1 MGKTIKFIKRS
12 SFVFIALEVLF
23 AVVFSVL
30 YFNDSF
36 SLQDRIKPFFIGLA
50 LVIVIVANCAFV
62 WIVILLLSRLR
73 QKTDLKAAE
82 VIGSDVQE
90 AYNFA
95 MIGLAITDDANTV
108 LWTNDLFKARHIEI
122 MDMDIIAWQPELAV
136 LRDVSSGEQ
145 NCKIVVNGRTYAVKL
160 LAEAGLW
167 IFKDITDYEQIFNYS
182 KEQAPVVG
190 ILAID
195 NYDDVVRGD
204 DDFNDVVTKVKND
217 IFSYAKEYGILL
229 RRIKDDSYSMLCNF
243 ASFQRMLNDRF
254 SIIDKVRGE
263 SVRGEIPLT
272 LSIGIAHDFPDVNK
286 LNDLAN
292 DALDIAM
299 SRGGDQVVVSA
310 YGQEMKFY
318 GGKSEAQE
326 KRNRVKTRVLAD
338 SLISLINASDTVLI
352 MGHANM
358 DMDAL
363 GACLGIKAI
372 CNRLFNVEKKEEKD
386 KANSALENSQQG
398 VNAQEKKNEQSKV
411 TKIKTSRI
419 VVDLKNTEAKTR
431 AALTSSFGKD
441 ELDKLIIG
449 SKDAEDA
456 IDGNT
461 LLVVVDV
468 HTPGMVMAPKL
479 IDRAPKIVVIDHHR
493 RAEEYIESP
502 VFNHIDPAASSTC
515 ELISEFIRFASINP
529 KIELPSSYATIMLSG
544 IFLDSGFFRSRSTG
558 IRTFEAA
565 TILKEYGADNSLA
578 DDFLK
583 DDYEEHKEVTEITHN
598 LETPFYGVVI
608 ATANQDRL
616 YDYATI
622 AKAANTCLTFKGVHA
637 AFVVG
642 KVSNREIRVSARS
655 DGTVNVSL
663 LSEKLGGGGHFTSAA
678 AMFTSTDLKSIKEKI
693 LVVLE
698 TSLAEA
704 TNTGLPK
711 TSEEE

>member
-1 MGKTIKFIKRS
+1 MGKTIKRIKTVTFI
-12 SFVFIALEVLF
+12 IILLEIL
-23 AVVFSVL
+23 AGATFSIL
-30 YFNDSF
+30 YFNDF
-36 SLQDRIKPFFIGLA
+36 FEFQTKITPFYIALA
-50 LVIVIVANCAFV
+50 SVAVLVINCLFV
-62 WIVILLLSRLR
+62 WIVILLLSSLR
-73 QKTDLKAAE
+73 HKTDLRAAE
-82 VIGSDVQE
+82 VIGGDIQE

-95 MIGLAITDDANTV
+95 MIGLAITDDKNVV

-122 MDMDIIAWQPELAV
+122 MDMDIIAWQPELTA
-136 LRDVSSGEQ
+136 LREANSGDQ
-145 NCKIVVNGRTYAVKL
+145 GVKVVVNSRTYAVKL
-160 LAEAGLW
+160 LPEAGLW
-167 IFKDITDYEQIFNYS
+167 IFKDVTDYEQIFNYS

-217 IFSYAKEYGILL
+217 IFGYCKDYGILL
-229 RRIKDDSYSMLCNF
+229 RRLKDDSYSMLCNY
-243 ASFQRMLNDRF
+243 ASFFRMLEDKF

-263 SVRGEIPLT
+263 STRGEIPLT

-338 SLISLINASDTVLI
+338 SLISLINSSERVLI
-352 MGHANM
+352 MGHAMM
-358 DMDAL
+358 DMDAF
-363 GACLGIKAI
+363 GACLGMRAI
-372 CNRLFNVEKKEEKD
+372 CTRL
-386 KANSALENSQQG
+386 
-398 VNAQEKKNEQSKV
+398 KKN
-411 TKIKTSRI
+411 SRV

-431 AALTSSFGKD
+431 AALTSSFSKD
-441 ELDKLIIG
+441 ELEKLIVN
-449 SKDAEDA
+449 SKDAEDMVT
-456 IDGNT
+456 GTT

-468 HTPGMVMAPKL
+468 HIPSMVMAPKL
-479 IDRAPKIVVIDHHR
+479 VDKAAKIVVIDHHR
-493 RAEEYIESP
+493 RAEEYIDSP

-515 ELISEFIRFASINP
+515 ELISEFIRFSSINP
-529 KIELPSSYATIMLSG
+529 RIELPSTYATIMLSG
-544 IFLDSGFFRSRSTG
+544 IFLDSAYFKSRNTG

-583 DDYEEHKEVTEITHN
+583 DDYEEHKEVSDITAN

-608 ATANQDRL
+608 ATASADRL
-616 YDYATI
+616 YDHATI
-622 AKAANTCLTFKGVHA
+622 AKAANMCLTYKGVHA
-637 AFVVG
+637 AFVFG
-642 KVSNREIRVSARS
+642 KVSQREIRLSARS

-663 LSEKLGGGGHFTSAA
+663 LAEKLGGGGHFTSSAA
-678 AMFTSTDLKSIKEKI
+678 TFTGNDLKVVKQKI
-693 LVVLE
+693 LMVLE
-698 TSLAEA
+698 SSLTEA

-711 TSEEE
+711 NNEED

>member
-1 MGKTIKFIKRS
+1 MGKTIRRIKTTSFIIILIEM
-12 SFVFIALEVLF
+12 FVAALF
-23 AVVFSVL
+23 AVI
-30 YFNDSF
+30 YFNSETI
-36 SLQDRIKPFFIGLA
+36 QNKITPEIIALA
-50 LVIVIVANCAFV
+50 AVIVVVLNSIFLWV
-62 WIVILLLSRLR
+62 VILIISSLR
-73 QKTDLKAAE
+73 QKTDLRAAE

-95 MIGLAITDDANTV
+95 MIGLAITDDKNIV
-108 LWTNDLFKARHIEI
+108 LWTNDLFKSRHIEI
-122 MDMDIIAWQPELAV
+122 MDLDLIAWQPELAV
-136 LRDVSSGEQ
+136 LRDINNGEQ
-145 NCKIVVNGRTYAVKL
+145 GVKIVVNSRTYAVKL
-160 LAEAGLW
+160 LPEAGLW

-217 IFSYAKEYGILL
+217 IFTYAKEYGILL
-229 RRIKDDSYSMLCNF
+229 RRLKDDSYSMLCNY
-243 ASFQRMLNDRF
+243 ASFERMLDDKF

-263 SVRGEIPLT
+263 SMRGEIPLT

-338 SLISLINASDTVLI
+338 SLISLINASERVLI
-352 MGHANM
+352 MGHAMM
-358 DMDAL
+358 DMDAF
-363 GACLGIKAI
+363 GACLGMKAI
-372 CNRLFNVEKKEEKD
+372 CARL
-386 KANSALENSQQG
+386 
-398 VNAQEKKNEQSKV
+398 KKNA
-411 TKIKTSRI
+411 RI

-431 AALTSSFGKD
+431 SALNSSFSKD
-441 ELDKLIIG
+441 ELEKLIVN
-449 SKDAEDA
+449 SKEAEDL

-461 LLVVVDV
+461 LLIVLDV
-468 HTPGMVMAPKL
+468 HIPSMVMAPKL
-479 IDRAPKIVVIDHHR
+479 LDKAAKIVVIDHHR
-493 RAEEYIESP
+493 RAEEYIDSP
-502 VFNHIDPAASSTC
+502 VFNHIDPAASSSC
-515 ELISEFIRFASINP
+515 ELISEFIRFSSINP
-529 KIELPSSYATIMLSG
+529 RIELPSTYATIMLSG
-544 IFLDSGFFRSRSTG
+544 IFLDSSYFKSRNTG

-583 DDYEEHKEVTEITHN
+583 DGYEEHREVTDITSN
-598 LETPFYGVVI
+598 LETPYYGVVI

-622 AKAANTCLTFKGVHA
+622 AKAANLCLTYKGVHA
-637 AFVVG
+637 AFVLG
-642 KVSNREIRVSARS
+642 KVSQREIRISARS
-655 DGTVNVSL
+655 DGTINVSL
-663 LSEKLGGGGHFTSAA
+663 LCEKLGGGGHFTSAA
-678 AMFTSTDLKSIKEKI
+678 ALFTSSDVKVAKQKI
-693 LVVLE
+693 LMILE
-698 TSLAEA
+698 SYLKEA
-704 TNTGLPK
+704 TNTGAPK
-711 TSEEE
+711 NNEEE

>member
-1 MGKTIKFIKRS
+1 MGKTIRIIKLF
-12 SFVFIALEVLF
+12 SFVIILLEIVLGV
-23 AVVFSVL
+23 AFSVL
-30 YFNDSF
+30 YFNNLFGFAD
-36 SLQDRIKPFFIGLA
+36 LVKPFAIA
-50 LVIVIVANCAFV
+50 LVMVIVTVVDCLFI
-62 WIVILLLSRLR
+62 WIVILILSSLR
-73 QKTDLKAAE
+73 QKTDLRAAE

-95 MIGLAITDDANTV
+95 MIGLAITDDNNTV
-108 LWTNDLFKARHIEI
+108 LWTNDLFKDRHIEI
-122 MDMDIIAWQPELAV
+122 MDMDIISWQPELAA
-136 LRDVSSGEQ
+136 LRDVNNGDQ
-145 NCKIVVNGRTYAVKL
+145 PVKIVVNSRTYSVKL

-167 IFKDITDYEQIFNYS
+167 IFKDITDFEQIFNYS

-217 IFSYAKEYGILL
+217 IFSYAKEYAILL
-229 RRIKDDSYSMLCNF
+229 RRIKDDSYSMLCNY
-243 ASFQRMLNDRF
+243 ASFSRMLEDKF

-263 SVRGEIPLT
+263 SSRGEIPLT

-338 SLISLINASDTVLI
+338 SLISLINASDRVLI

-358 DMDAL
+358 DMDAF
-363 GACLGIKAI
+363 GACLGMKAI
-372 CNRLFNVEKKEEKD
+372 CNRL
-386 KANSALENSQQG
+386 
-398 VNAQEKKNEQSKV
+398 KKN
-411 TKIKTSRI
+411 SR
-419 VVDLKNTEAKTR
+419 VVADIKNTEAKTR
-431 AALTSSFGKD
+431 AAMITSFGKD
-441 ELDKLIIG
+441 ELEKLIIS
-449 SKDAEDA
+449 SKEAESM
-456 IDGNT
+456 IGGNT

-479 IDRAPKIVVIDHHR
+479 VDMAAKIVVIDHHR
-493 RAEEYIESP
+493 RAEEYIDSP

-515 ELISEFIRFASINP
+515 ELISEFIRFSSINP
-529 KIELPSSYATIMLSG
+529 KIELPSTYATIMLSG
-544 IFLDSGFFRSRSTG
+544 IFLDSGYFKSRSTG

-583 DDYEEHKEVTEITHN
+583 DDYEEHKEVTEITTN

-616 YDYATI
+616 YDHATI
-622 AKAANTCLTFKGVHA
+622 AKAANTCLTYKGVHA
-637 AFVVG
+637 AFVIG
-642 KVSNREIRVSARS
+642 KISQREIRVSARS
-655 DGTVNVSL
+655 DGTINVSL
-663 LSEKLGGGGHFTSAA
+663 LAEKLGGGGHFTSAA
-678 AMFTSTDLKSIKEKI
+678 ASFIGTDLKTIKEKI
-693 LVVLE
+693 IVVLE
-698 TSLAEA
+698 TSLIEA

-711 TSEEE
+711 ASEGEE

>member
-1 MGKTIKFIKRS
+1 MGKTIRIIKIISFIIILLQ
-12 SFVFIALEVLF
+12 VVLG
-23 AVVFSVL
+23 AAFSVL
-30 YFNDSF
+30 YFNNLFDF
-36 SLQDRIKPFFIGLA
+36 ANLAKPFYIALSMVVVVVVDCLFI
-50 LVIVIVANCAFV
+50 
-62 WIVILLLSRLR
+62 WIVILILSSLR
-73 QKTDLKAAE
+73 QKTDLRAAE

-95 MIGLAITDDANTV
+95 MIGLAITDDKNTV

-122 MDMDIIAWQPELAV
+122 MDMDIISWQPELAA
-136 LRDVSSGEQ
+136 LRDVNNGDQ
-145 NCKIVVNGRTYAVKL
+145 PVKIIVNSRTYSVKL

-167 IFKDITDYEQIFNYS
+167 IFKDITDFEQIFNYS

-217 IFSYAKEYGILL
+217 IFSYAKEYAILL
-229 RRIKDDSYSMLCNF
+229 RRIKDDSYSMLCNY
-243 ASFQRMLNDRF
+243 ASFSRMLEDKF

-263 SVRGEIPLT
+263 SSRGEIPLT

-338 SLISLINASDTVLI
+338 SLISLINASDRVLI
-352 MGHANM
+352 MGHQMM
-358 DMDAL
+358 DMDAF
-363 GACLGIKAI
+363 GACLGMKAI
-372 CNRLFNVEKKEEKD
+372 CNRL
-386 KANSALENSQQG
+386 
-398 VNAQEKKNEQSKV
+398 KKN
-411 TKIKTSRI
+411 SRI
-419 VVDLKNTEAKTR
+419 VADLKNTEAKTR
-431 AALTSSFGKD
+431 AAMTTSFGKD
-441 ELDKLIIG
+441 ELEKLVVG
-449 SKDAEDA
+449 SKEAESM
-456 IDGNT
+456 IGGNT

-468 HTPGMVMAPKL
+468 HIPSMVMAPRL
-479 IDRAPKIVVIDHHR
+479 VDMAAKIVVIDHHR
-493 RAEEYIESP
+493 RAEEYIDSP

-515 ELISEFIRFASINP
+515 ELISEFIRFSSINP
-529 KIELPSSYATIMLSG
+529 KIELPSTYATIMLSG
-544 IFLDSGFFRSRSTG
+544 IFLDSGYFKSRSTG

-583 DDYEEHKEVTEITHN
+583 DDYEEHKEVTDITTN

-616 YDYATI
+616 YDHATI
-622 AKAANTCLTFKGVHA
+622 AKAANTCLTYKGVHA
-637 AFVVG
+637 AFVIG
-642 KVSNREIRVSARS
+642 KVSQREIRVSARS
-655 DGTVNVSL
+655 DGTINVSL

-678 AMFTSTDLKSIKEKI
+678 ATFIGTDLKTIKEKI

-698 TSLAEA
+698 TSLVEA

-711 TSEEE
+711 ASEGED

>member
-1 MGKTIKFIKRS
+1 MGKTIRFIKTF
-12 SFVFIALEVLF
+12 SFVIILLEIAL
-23 AVVFSVL
+23 AAIFSVL
-30 YFNDSF
+30 YFNNLFDITSII
-36 SLQDRIKPFFIGLA
+36 LPIHIALA
-50 LVIVIVANCAFV
+50 MVIVVAVDCIFV
-62 WIVILLLSRLR
+62 WTVILVLSSLR

-95 MIGLAITDDANTV
+95 MIGLAVTDDKNIV
-108 LWTNDLFKARHIEI
+108 LWTNDLFKSRHIEI
-122 MDMDIIAWQPELAV
+122 MDMDIISWQPELAT
-136 LRDVSSGEQ
+136 LRDVNNGEQ
-145 NCKIVVNGRTYAVKL
+145 NCKIVVNSRTYSVKL
-160 LAEAGLW
+160 LPEAGLW

-217 IFSYAKEYGILL
+217 IFGYAKDYGILL
-229 RRIKDDSYSMLCNF
+229 RRIKDDSYSMLCNY
-243 ASFQRMLNDRF
+243 ASFSRMLDDKF

-263 SVRGEIPLT
+263 SIRGEIPLT

-338 SLISLINASDTVLI
+338 SLISLINASDRVLI

-358 DMDAL
+358 DMDAF
-363 GACLGIKAI
+363 GACLGMKAI
-372 CNRLFNVEKKEEKD
+372 CNRLKK
-386 KANSALENSQQG
+386 
-398 VNAQEKKNEQSKV
+398 QSRV
-411 TKIKTSRI
+411 

-431 AALTSSFGKD
+431 AAMTSSFGKD
-441 ELDKLIIG
+441 ELEKLIVS
-449 SKDAEDA
+449 SKEAESL
-456 IDGNT
+456 IVGNT

-468 HTPGMVMAPKL
+468 HIPSMVMAPKL
-479 IDRAPKIVVIDHHR
+479 VDLAAKIVVIDHHR
-493 RAEEYIESP
+493 RAEEYIDSP

-515 ELISEFIRFASINP
+515 ELLSEFIRFSSINP
-529 KIELPSSYATIMLSG
+529 RIELPSTYATIMLSG
-544 IFLDSGFFRSRSTG
+544 IFLDSSFFRSRSTG

-583 DDYEEHKEVTEITHN
+583 DDYEEHKEVTEITTN

-616 YDYATI
+616 YDHATI
-622 AKAANTCLTFKGVHA
+622 AKAANLCLTYKGVHA
-637 AFVVG
+637 AFVIG
-642 KVSNREIRVSARS
+642 KVSNREI
-655 DGTVNVSL
+655 TLPL
-663 LSEKLGGGGHFTSAA
+663 LSVK
-678 AMFTSTDLKSIKEKI
+678 
-693 LVVLE
+693 
-698 TSLAEA
+698 
-704 TNTGLPK
+704 
-711 TSEEE
+711 

>member
-1 MGKTIKFIKRS
+1 MGKTIRIIKMFSFI
-12 SFVFIALEVLF
+12 IILLEVVLG
-23 AVVFSVL
+23 AAFSVL
-30 YFNDSF
+30 YFNNLF
-36 SLQDRIKPFFIGLA
+36 GFVGLIKPSTIALIMVVVTVVDCLFI
-50 LVIVIVANCAFV
+50 
-62 WIVILLLSRLR
+62 WIVILILSSLR
-73 QKTDLKAAE
+73 QKTDLRAAE

-95 MIGLAITDDANTV
+95 MIGLAITDDKNTV

-122 MDMDIIAWQPELAV
+122 MDMDIISWQPELAA
-136 LRDVSSGEQ
+136 LRDVNNGDQ
-145 NCKIVVNGRTYAVKL
+145 PVKIIVNSRTYSVKL

-167 IFKDITDYEQIFNYS
+167 IFKDITDFEQIFNYS

-217 IFSYAKEYGILL
+217 IFSYAKEYAILL
-229 RRIKDDSYSMLCNF
+229 RRIKDDSYSMLCNY
-243 ASFQRMLNDRF
+243 ASFSRMLEDKF

-263 SVRGEIPLT
+263 SSRGEIPLT

-338 SLISLINASDTVLI
+338 SLISLINASDRVLI

-358 DMDAL
+358 DMDAF
-363 GACLGIKAI
+363 GACLGMKAI
-372 CNRLFNVEKKEEKD
+372 CNRL
-386 KANSALENSQQG
+386 
-398 VNAQEKKNEQSKV
+398 KKN
-411 TKIKTSRI
+411 SR
-419 VVDLKNTEAKTR
+419 VVADLKNTEAKTR
-431 AALTSSFGKD
+431 TAMTTSFGKD
-441 ELDKLIIG
+441 ELEKLIVNSKEAESLIG
-449 SKDAEDA
+449 
-456 IDGNT
+456 GNT

-468 HTPGMVMAPKL
+468 HIPSMVMAPRL
-479 IDRAPKIVVIDHHR
+479 VDMAAKIVVIDHHR
-493 RAEEYIESP
+493 RAEEYIDSP

-515 ELISEFIRFASINP
+515 ELISEFIRFSSINP
-529 KIELPSSYATIMLSG
+529 KIELPSTYATIMLSG
-544 IFLDSGFFRSRSTG
+544 IFLDSGYFKSRSTG

-583 DDYEEHKEVTEITHN
+583 DDYEEHKEVTEITTN

-616 YDYATI
+616 YDHATI
-622 AKAANTCLTFKGVHA
+622 AKAANTCLTYKGIHA
-637 AFVVG
+637 AFVIG
-642 KVSNREIRVSARS
+642 KVSQREIRVSARS
-655 DGTVNVSL
+655 DGTINVSL
-663 LSEKLGGGGHFTSAA
+663 LAEKLGGGGHFTSAA
-678 AMFTSTDLKSIKEKI
+678 ASFIGTDLKTIKEKI
-693 LVVLE
+693 IVVLE
-698 TSLAEA
+698 TSLTEA

-711 TSEEE
+711 ASEGED

>member
-1 MGKTIKFIKRS
+1 MGNTIKRIKIA
-12 SFVFIALEVLF
+12 SFVIILLEILAGSIFCVFYFNNFFNFQAVMTPF
-23 AVVFSVL
+23 AVA
-30 YFNDSF
+30 
-36 SLQDRIKPFFIGLA
+36 LA
-50 LVIVIVANCAFV
+50 SIIVLVINCLFV
-62 WIVILLLSRLR
+62 WIVILILSSLR
-73 QKTDLKAAE
+73 QKTDLRAAE

-95 MIGLAITDDANTV
+95 MIGLAITDDKNIV
-108 LWTNDLFKARHIEI
+108 LWTNDLFKSRHIEI
-122 MDMDIIAWQPELAV
+122 MDMDIISWQPELSA
-136 LRDVSSGEQ
+136 LRDVNNGDQ
-145 NCKIVVNGRTYAVKL
+145 PVKIVINSRTYSVKL

-167 IFKDITDYEQIFNYS
+167 IFKDITDFEQIFNYS

-217 IFSYAKEYGILL
+217 IFAYAKEYAILL
-229 RRIKDDSYSMLCNF
+229 RRIKDDSYSMLCNY
-243 ASFQRMLNDRF
+243 ASFSRMLEDKF

-263 SVRGEIPLT
+263 SSRGEIPLT

-338 SLISLINASDTVLI
+338 SLISLINASDRVLI
-352 MGHANM
+352 MGHQMM
-358 DMDAL
+358 DMDAF
-363 GACLGIKAI
+363 GACLGMKAI
-372 CNRLFNVEKKEEKD
+372 CNRLKKT
-386 KANSALENSQQG
+386 A
-398 VNAQEKKNEQSKV
+398 
-411 TKIKTSRI
+411 R
-419 VVDLKNTEAKTR
+419 VVADLKNTEAKTR
-431 AALTSSFGKD
+431 AAMITSFGKD
-441 ELDKLIIG
+441 ELDKLIIS
-449 SKDAEDA
+449 SKEAESQTS
-456 IDGNT
+456 GNT

-468 HTPGMVMAPKL
+468 HIPSMVMAPKL
-479 IDRAPKIVVIDHHR
+479 LDMVAKIVVIDHHR
-493 RAEEYIESP
+493 RAEEYIDSP

-515 ELISEFIRFASINP
+515 ELISEFIRFSSINP
-529 KIELPSSYATIMLSG
+529 KIELPSTYATIMLSG
-544 IFLDSGFFRSRSTG
+544 IFLDSGYFKSRSTG

-583 DDYEEHKEVTEITHN
+583 DDFEEHKEVTEITTN

-608 ATANQDRL
+608 ATANQERL
-616 YDYATI
+616 YDHATI
-622 AKAANTCLTFKGVHA
+622 AKAANTCLTYKGIHA
-637 AFVVG
+637 AFVIG
-642 KVSNREIRVSARS
+642 KISQREIRVSARS
-655 DGTVNVSL
+655 DGTINVSL
-663 LSEKLGGGGHFTSAA
+663 LAEKLGGGGHFTSAA
-678 AMFTSTDLKSIKEKI
+678 ATFIGTDLKTIKEKI

-698 TSLAEA
+698 TSLKEA

-711 TSEEE
+711 ASEGED

>member
-1 MGKTIKFIKRS
+1 MGKTIKFVKTS
-12 SFVFIALEVLF
+12 SFIFILLQIIVAALFSVFYFNNFFDFQNVLKPFYIALAF
-23 AVVFSVL
+23 VV
-30 YFNDSF
+30 
-36 SLQDRIKPFFIGLA
+36 I
-50 LVIVIVANCAFV
+50 IVADCAFV
-62 WIVILLLSRLR
+62 WIVIFLLSSLR
-73 QKTDLKAAE
+73 QKTDLKAAD

-95 MIGLAITDDANTV
+95 MIGLAITDDNNTV

-136 LRDVSSGEQ
+136 LRDVTSGET

-243 ASFQRMLNDRF
+243 ASFQRMLDDKF
-254 SIIDKVRGE
+254 SLIDKVRGE
-263 SVRGEIPLT
+263 AIRGEIPLT

-299 SRGGDQVVVSA
+299 SRGGDQVVVST

-338 SLISLINASDTVLI
+338 SLISLINASSKILI

-358 DMDAL
+358 DMDAF
-363 GACLGIKAI
+363 GACLGMKAI
-372 CNRLFNVEKKEEKD
+372 CNHLKKK
-386 KANSALENSQQG
+386 
-398 VNAQEKKNEQSKV
+398 
-411 TKIKTSRI
+411 SRVI
-419 VVDLKNTEAKTR
+419 VDLKNTEAKTR

-441 ELDKLIIG
+441 ELEKTIIS
-449 SKDAEDA
+449 SKDAEDWL
-456 IDGNT
+456 DGNT

-479 IDRAPKIVVIDHHR
+479 VDKASKIVVIDHHR

-529 KIELPSSYATIMLSG
+529 RIELPSTYATIMLSG

-583 DDYEEHKEVTEITHN
+583 DDYEEHKEVTDITAN

-608 ATANQDRL
+608 ATANPERL
-616 YDYATI
+616 YDRSAM
-622 AKAANTCLTFKGVHA
+622 AKAANMCLTYKGVHA
-637 AFVVG
+637 AFVIG
-642 KVSNREIRVSARS
+642 KVSNKEIRLSARS
-655 DGTVNVSL
+655 DGTINVSL

-678 AMFTSTDLKSIKEKI
+678 ASFSSSDLKAVKEKI

>member
-1 MGKTIKFIKRS
+1 MGNTIKRIKIA
-12 SFVFIALEVLF
+12 SFVIILLEILAGSIFCVFYFNNFFNFQAVMTPF
-23 AVVFSVL
+23 AVA
-30 YFNDSF
+30 
-36 SLQDRIKPFFIGLA
+36 LA
-50 LVIVIVANCAFV
+50 SIIVLVINCLFV
-62 WIVILLLSRLR
+62 WIVILILSSLR
-73 QKTDLKAAE
+73 QKTDLRAAE

-95 MIGLAITDDANTV
+95 MIGLAITDDKNIV
-108 LWTNDLFKARHIEI
+108 LWTNDLFKSRHIEI
-122 MDMDIIAWQPELAV
+122 MDMDIISWQPELSA
-136 LRDVSSGEQ
+136 LRDVNNGDQ
-145 NCKIVVNGRTYAVKL
+145 PVKIVINSRTYSVKL

-167 IFKDITDYEQIFNYS
+167 IFKDITDFEQIFNYS

-217 IFSYAKEYGILL
+217 IFAYAKEYAILL
-229 RRIKDDSYSMLCNF
+229 RRIKDDSYSMLCNY
-243 ASFQRMLNDRF
+243 ASFSRMLEDKF

-263 SVRGEIPLT
+263 SSRGEIPLT

-338 SLISLINASDTVLI
+338 SLISLINASDRVLI
-352 MGHANM
+352 MGHQMM
-358 DMDAL
+358 DMDAF
-363 GACLGIKAI
+363 GACLGMKAI
-372 CNRLFNVEKKEEKD
+372 CNRL
-386 KANSALENSQQG
+386 
-398 VNAQEKKNEQSKV
+398 KKNA
-411 TKIKTSRI
+411 RI
-419 VVDLKNTEAKTR
+419 VADLKNTEAKTR
-431 AALTSSFGKD
+431 AAMITSFGKD
-441 ELDKLIIG
+441 ELDKLVIS
-449 SKDAEDA
+449 SKEAESQTS
-456 IDGNT
+456 GNT

-468 HTPGMVMAPKL
+468 HIPNMVMAPKL
-479 IDRAPKIVVIDHHR
+479 LDLVAKIVVIDHHR
-493 RAEEYIESP
+493 RAEEYIDSP

-515 ELISEFIRFASINP
+515 ELISEFIRFSSINP
-529 KIELPSSYATIMLSG
+529 KIELPSTYATIMLSG
-544 IFLDSGFFRSRSTG
+544 IFLDSGYFKSRSTG

-583 DDYEEHKEVTEITHN
+583 DDFEEHKEVTEITTN

-608 ATANQDRL
+608 ATANQERL
-616 YDYATI
+616 YDHATI
-622 AKAANTCLTFKGVHA
+622 AKAANTCLTYKGIHA
-637 AFVVG
+637 AFVIG
-642 KVSNREIRVSARS
+642 KISQREIRVSARS
-655 DGTVNVSL
+655 DGTINVSL
-663 LSEKLGGGGHFTSAA
+663 LAEKLGGGGHFTSAA
-678 AMFTSTDLKSIKEKI
+678 ATFIGTDLKTIKEKI

-698 TSLAEA
+698 TSLKEA

-711 TSEEE
+711 ASEGED

>member
-1 MGKTIKFIKRS
+1 MGKTIKRIKIVSFI
-12 SFVFIALEVLF
+12 IILLEIL
-23 AVVFSVL
+23 AGSVFSVL
-30 YFNDSF
+30 YFNNIFHFQS
-36 SLQDRIKPFFIGLA
+36 IATPFVVALA
-50 LVIVIVANCAFV
+50 SVIVLVVNCLFV
-62 WIVILLLSRLR
+62 WIVILLLSSLR
-73 QKTDLKAAE
+73 QKTDLRAAE

-95 MIGLAITDDANTV
+95 MIGLAITDDKNIV
-108 LWTNDLFKARHIEI
+108 LWTNDLFKSRHIEI
-122 MDMDIIAWQPELAV
+122 MDMDIISWQPELAA
-136 LRDVSSGEQ
+136 LRDVNNGDQ
-145 NCKIVVNGRTYAVKL
+145 PVKIVINSRTYSVKL

-167 IFKDITDYEQIFNYS
+167 IFKDITDFEQIFNYS

-217 IFSYAKEYGILL
+217 IFSYAKEYAILL
-229 RRIKDDSYSMLCNF
+229 RRIKDDSYSMLCNY
-243 ASFQRMLNDRF
+243 ASFQRMLEDKF

-263 SVRGEIPLT
+263 SSRGEIPLT

-338 SLISLINASDTVLI
+338 SLISLINASDRVLI

-358 DMDAL
+358 DMDAF
-363 GACLGIKAI
+363 GACLGMKAI
-372 CNRLFNVEKKEEKD
+372 CTRL
-386 KANSALENSQQG
+386 
-398 VNAQEKKNEQSKV
+398 KKNA
-411 TKIKTSRI
+411 R
-419 VVDLKNTEAKTR
+419 VVADLKNTEAKTR
-431 AALTSSFGKD
+431 AAMITSFGKD
-441 ELDKLIIG
+441 ELEKLVISSKEAESMIG
-449 SKDAEDA
+449 
-456 IDGNT
+456 GNT

-468 HTPGMVMAPKL
+468 HIPSMVMAPRL
-479 IDRAPKIVVIDHHR
+479 VDRAAKIVVIDHHR
-493 RAEEYIESP
+493 RAEEYIDSP
-502 VFNHIDPAASSTC
+502 VFNHIDPAASSAC
-515 ELISEFIRFASINP
+515 ELISEFIRFSSINP
-529 KIELPSSYATIMLSG
+529 KIELPSTYATIMLSG
-544 IFLDSGFFRSRSTG
+544 IFLDSGYFKSRNTG

-583 DDYEEHKEVTEITHN
+583 DDYEEHKEVTDITTN

-608 ATANQDRL
+608 ATANPDRL
-616 YDYATI
+616 YDHATI
-622 AKAANTCLTFKGVHA
+622 AKAANTCLTYKGVHA
-637 AFVVG
+637 AFVIG
-642 KVSNREIRVSARS
+642 KISQREIRVSARS
-655 DGTVNVSL
+655 DGTINVSL
-663 LSEKLGGGGHFTSAA
+663 LTEKLGGGGHFTSAA
-678 AMFTSTDLKSIKEKI
+678 ASFIGTDVKTIKEKI
-693 LVVLE
+693 IVVLE
-698 TSLAEA
+698 TSLTEA

-711 TSEEE
+711 ASEGEE

>member
-1 MGKTIKFIKRS
+1 MGKTIRIIKLF
-12 SFVFIALEVLF
+12 SFAIILLEIVLG
-23 AVVFSVL
+23 AAFSVL
-30 YFNDSF
+30 YFNNLF
-36 SLQDRIKPFFIGLA
+36 NLQSIIKPFYIA
-50 LVIVIVANCAFV
+50 LSMVVVIVVDSLFI
-62 WIVILLLSRLR
+62 WIVILILSSLR
-73 QKTDLKAAE
+73 QKTDLRAAE

-95 MIGLAITDDANTV
+95 MIGLAITDDSNTV

-122 MDMDIIAWQPELAV
+122 MDMDIISWQPELAA
-136 LRDVSSGEQ
+136 LRDINNGDQPV
-145 NCKIVVNGRTYAVKL
+145 KIIVNSRTYSVKL

-167 IFKDITDYEQIFNYS
+167 IFKDITDFEQIFNYS

-190 ILAID
+190 ILTID

-217 IFSYAKEYGILL
+217 IFSYAKEYSILL
-229 RRIKDDSYSMLCNF
+229 RRIKDDSYSMLCNY
-243 ASFQRMLNDRF
+243 ASFQRMLEDKF

-263 SVRGEIPLT
+263 SSRGEIPLT
-272 LSIGIAHDFPDVNK
+272 LSMGIAHDFPDVNK

-338 SLISLINASDTVLI
+338 SLISLINASDRVLI

-358 DMDAL
+358 DMDAF
-363 GACLGIKAI
+363 GACLGMKAI
-372 CNRLFNVEKKEEKD
+372 CNRL
-386 KANSALENSQQG
+386 
-398 VNAQEKKNEQSKV
+398 KKN
-411 TKIKTSRI
+411 SR
-419 VVDLKNTEAKTR
+419 VVADLKNTEAKTR
-431 AALTSSFGKD
+431 AAMTTSFGKD
-441 ELDKLIIG
+441 ELEKLIVNSKEAESMIG
-449 SKDAEDA
+449 
-456 IDGNT
+456 GNT

-468 HTPGMVMAPKL
+468 HIPSMVMAPRL
-479 IDRAPKIVVIDHHR
+479 VDMAAKIVVIDHHR

-515 ELISEFIRFASINP
+515 ELISEFIRFSSINP
-529 KIELPSSYATIMLSG
+529 KIELPSTYATIMLSG
-544 IFLDSGFFRSRSTG
+544 IFLDSGYFKSRSTG

-583 DDYEEHKEVTEITHN
+583 DDYEEHKEVTEITTN

-616 YDYATI
+616 YDHATI
-622 AKAANTCLTFKGVHA
+622 AKAANTCLTYKGVHA
-637 AFVVG
+637 AFVIG
-642 KVSNREIRVSARS
+642 KVSQREIRVSARS
-655 DGTVNVSL
+655 DGTINVSL
-663 LSEKLGGGGHFTSAA
+663 LAEKLGGGGHFTSAA
-678 AMFTSTDLKSIKEKI
+678 ASFIGTDLKTIKEKI
-693 LVVLE
+693 IVVLE
-698 TSLAEA
+698 TSLIEA

-711 TSEEE
+711 ASEGEE

>member
-1 MGKTIKFIKRS
+1 MGKTIRFIKTFA
-12 SFVFIALEVLF
+12 FVLILIELVA
-23 AVVFSVL
+23 AGVFSVL
-30 YFNDSF
+30 YFNDLF
-36 SLQDRIKPFFIGLA
+36 DFKTIIKPIYIALTMVIVVVVDCLFVW
-50 LVIVIVANCAFV
+50 LVIL
-62 WIVILLLSRLR
+62 ILSSLR
-73 QKTDLKAAE
+73 MKTDLRAAE

-95 MIGLAITDDANTV
+95 MIGLAITDDKNIV

-122 MDMDIIAWQPELAV
+122 MDMDIISWQPELAT
-136 LRDVSSGEQ
+136 LRDVNNGEQ
-145 NCKIVVNGRTYAVKL
+145 TCKIIVNSRAYSVKL
-160 LAEAGLW
+160 LPEAGLW

-217 IFSYAKEYGILL
+217 IFGYAKDYGILL
-229 RRIKDDSYSMLCNF
+229 RRIKDDSYSMLCNY
-243 ASFQRMLNDRF
+243 ASFSRMLDDKF

-263 SVRGEIPLT
+263 SIRGEIPLT

-299 SRGGDQVVVSA
+299 SRGGDQVVVST

-338 SLISLINASDTVLI
+338 SLISLINASDRVLI

-358 DMDAL
+358 DMDAF
-363 GACLGIKAI
+363 GACLGMKAI
-372 CNRLFNVEKKEEKD
+372 CNRLKK
-386 KANSALENSQQG
+386 
-398 VNAQEKKNEQSKV
+398 QSRV
-411 TKIKTSRI
+411 

-431 AALTSSFGKD
+431 AAMTSSFGKD
-441 ELDKLIIG
+441 ELEKLIVG
-449 SKDAEDA
+449 SKEAESL
-456 IDGNT
+456 IGGNT

-468 HTPGMVMAPKL
+468 HIPSMVMAPKL
-479 IDRAPKIVVIDHHR
+479 VDMAAKIVVIDHHR
-493 RAEEYIESP
+493 RAEEYIDSP

-515 ELISEFIRFASINP
+515 ELLSEFIRFSSINP
-529 KIELPSSYATIMLSG
+529 RIELPSTYATIMLSG
-544 IFLDSGFFRSRSTG
+544 IFLDSSFFRSRSTG

-583 DDYEEHKEVTEITHN
+583 DDFEEHKEVTEITTN

-616 YDYATI
+616 YDHATI
-622 AKAANTCLTFKGVHA
+622 AKAANLCLSYKGVHA
-637 AFVVG
+637 AFVIG

-655 DGTVNVSL
+655 DGTINVSL

-678 AMFTSTDLKSIKEKI
+678 ATFIGTDLKTIKEKI

-698 TSLAEA
+698 TSLTEA
-704 TNTGLPK
+704 TNTGLARAN
-711 TSEEE
+711 EGDD

>member
-1 MGKTIKFIKRS
+1 MGKTIRFIKRS
-12 SFVFIALEVLF
+12 SFIFIALEILIG
-23 AVVFSVL
+23 AVFSIL
-30 YFNDSF
+30 YFNNFFNIQES
-36 SLQDRIKPFFIGLA
+36 IKPFFIALA
-50 LVIVIVANCAFV
+50 FVIIIVANCAFV
-62 WIVILLLSRLR
+62 WIVILLLSSLR

-95 MIGLAITDDANTV
+95 MIGLAITDDQNIV
-108 LWTNDLFKARHIEI
+108 LWTNDLFKSRHIEI
-122 MDMDIIAWQPELAV
+122 MDMDIISWQPELAV
-136 LRDVSSGEQ
+136 LRDVNSGEQ

-243 ASFQRMLNDRF
+243 ASFQRMLNDKF

-263 SVRGEIPLT
+263 AIRGEIPLT

-338 SLISLINASDTVLI
+338 SLISLINASPKVLI

-358 DMDAL
+358 DMDAF
-363 GACLGIKAI
+363 GACLGMKAI
-372 CNRLFNVEKKEEKD
+372 CNRLEKK
-386 KANSALENSQQG
+386 
-398 VNAQEKKNEQSKV
+398 
-411 TKIKTSRI
+411 SRV

-441 ELDKLIIG
+441 ELEKTIIS
-449 SKDAEDA
+449 SKDAEDW

-479 IDRAPKIVVIDHHR
+479 VDKASKIVVIDHHR

-544 IFLDSGFFRSRSTG
+544 IFLDSGFFRSRNTG

>member
-12 SFVFIALEVLF
+12 SFIFIALEILIG
-23 AVVFSVL
+23 AIFSIL
-30 YFNDSF
+30 YFNNFFNIQDS
-36 SLQDRIKPFFIGLA
+36 IKPFFIALA
-50 LVIVIVANCAFV
+50 FVVIIVANCAFV
-62 WIVILLLSRLR
+62 WIVILLLSSLR

-95 MIGLAITDDANTV
+95 MIGLAITDDQNIV
-108 LWTNDLFKARHIEI
+108 LWTNDLFKSRHIEI
-122 MDMDIIAWQPELAV
+122 MDMDIISWQPELAV
-136 LRDVSSGEQ
+136 LRDVNNVEQ

-263 SVRGEIPLT
+263 AIRGEIPLT

-338 SLISLINASDTVLI
+338 SLISLINASPKVLI

-358 DMDAL
+358 DMDAF
-363 GACLGIKAI
+363 GACLGMKAI
-372 CNRLFNVEKKEEKD
+372 CNRLEKK
-386 KANSALENSQQG
+386 
-398 VNAQEKKNEQSKV
+398 
-411 TKIKTSRI
+411 SRV

-441 ELDKLIIG
+441 ELEKTIIS
-449 SKDAEDA
+449 SKDAEDW

-479 IDRAPKIVVIDHHR
+479 VDKASKIVVIDHHR

-544 IFLDSGFFRSRSTG
+544 IFLDSGFFRSRNTG

-637 AFVVG
+637 AFVIG

>member
-1 MGKTIKFIKRS
+1 MGKTIKRIKTLSFIIITIEI
-12 SFVFIALEVLF
+12 VALAIF
-23 AVVFSVL
+23 AVF
-30 YFNDSF
+30 YFNNFFDIQSI
-36 SLQDRIKPFFIGLA
+36 IKPFAIALAAVIIAVFDSLFI
-50 LVIVIVANCAFV
+50 
-62 WIVILLLSRLR
+62 WIVILLLSSLR
-73 QKTDLKAAE
+73 QKTDLRAAE

-95 MIGLAITDDANTV
+95 MIGLAITDDKNTV
-108 LWTNDLFKARHIEI
+108 LWTNDLFKSRHIEI
-122 MDMDIIAWQPELAV
+122 MDMDIIAWQPELAA
-136 LRDVSSGEQ
+136 LRENNASEQ
-145 NCKIVVNGRTYAVKL
+145 GVKVMINSRTYAVKL
-160 LAEAGLW
+160 LSEAGLW

-217 IFSYAKEYGILL
+217 IFSYAKDYGVLL
-229 RRIKDDSYSMLCNF
+229 RRIKDDSYSMLCNY
-243 ASFQRMLNDRF
+243 ASFSRMLEDKF

-263 SVRGEIPLT
+263 SSRGEIPLT

-338 SLISLINASDTVLI
+338 SLISLINASSRVLI

-358 DMDAL
+358 DMDAF
-363 GACLGIKAI
+363 GACLGMKAI
-372 CNRLFNVEKKEEKD
+372 CTRLKKD
-386 KANSALENSQQG
+386 AR
-398 VNAQEKKNEQSKV
+398 V
-411 TKIKTSRI
+411 

-431 AALTSSFGKD
+431 AALNSSFGKE
-441 ELDKLIIG
+441 ELEKLIVT
-449 SKDAEDA
+449 SKDAEDM
-456 IDGNT
+456 INGNT

-468 HTPGMVMAPKL
+468 HIPSMVMAPKL
-479 IDRAPKIVVIDHHR
+479 VDMAAKIVVIDHHR
-493 RAEEYIESP
+493 RAEEYIDSP

-515 ELISEFIRFASINP
+515 ELISEFIRFSSINP
-529 KIELPSSYATIMLSG
+529 RIELPSTYATIMLSG
-544 IFLDSGFFRSRSTG
+544 IFLDSAYFKSRSTG

-583 DDYEEHKEVTEITHN
+583 DGYEEHKEVADITSN

-608 ATANQDRL
+608 ATANPDRL
-616 YDYATI
+616 YDHATI
-622 AKAANTCLTFKGVHA
+622 AKAANLCLTYKGVHA
-637 AFVVG
+637 AFVIG
-642 KVSNREIRVSARS
+642 KISPREIRLSARS
-655 DGTVNVSL
+655 DGTINVSL
-663 LSEKLGGGGHFTSAA
+663 LCEKLGGGGHFTSAA
-678 AMFTSTDLKSIKEKI
+678 ALFNANDMKVAKQKI
-693 LVVLE
+693 LMVLE
-698 TSLAEA
+698 SSLKEA

-711 TSEEE
+711 NNEEE

>member
-1 MGKTIKFIKRS
+1 MIQ
-12 SFVFIALEVLF
+12 VIAG
-23 AVVFSVL
+23 AAFSIL
-30 YFNDSF
+30 YFNNFFDF
-36 SLQDRIKPFFIGLA
+36 QELAKPIYIVFA
-50 LVIVIVANCAFV
+50 LVAIIVLDSLFV
-62 WIVILLLSRLR
+62 WIVIGVLSLLR

-95 MIGLAITDDANTV
+95 MIGLAITDESNTV

-122 MDMDIIAWQPELAV
+122 MDTDIISWQPDLAALKDSNNSEATV
-136 LRDVSSGEQ
+136 
-145 NCKIVVNGRTYAVKL
+145 KIVIHTRTYSVKL
-160 LAEAGLW
+160 LPEAGLW
-167 IFKDITDYEQIFNYS
+167 IFKDITDFEQSENYS
-182 KEQAPVVG
+182 REQAPVVG

-217 IFSYAKEYGILL
+217 IFGYAKDYGILL

-243 ASFQRMLNDRF
+243 ASFSKMLNDKF
-254 SIIDKVRGE
+254 SIIDKVRSE
-263 SVRGEIPLT
+263 SSRGEIPLT

-292 DALDIAM
+292 EALDIAM
-299 SRGGDQVVVSA
+299 SRGGDQVVVST

-326 KRNRVKTRVLAD
+326 KRNRVKTRVLGD
-338 SLISLINASDTVLI
+338 SLISLINASDRVLI
-352 MGHANM
+352 MGHTNM

-372 CNRLFNVEKKEEKD
+372 CNRLKVD
-386 KANSALENSQQG
+386 SQ
-398 VNAQEKKNEQSKV
+398 
-411 TKIKTSRI
+411 I
-419 VVDLKNTEAKTR
+419 VVDLKNTESKTR
-431 AALTSSFGKD
+431 AAMISSFGKD
-441 ELDKLIIG
+441 ELDKLIVTSKEAESIIG
-449 SKDAEDA
+449 
-456 IDGNT
+456 GNT
-461 LLVVVDV
+461 LLIVVDV
-468 HTPGMVMAPKL
+468 HIPDMVMAPKL
-479 IDRAPKIVVIDHHR
+479 IDMAAKVVVIDHHR
-493 RAEEYIESP
+493 RAEEYIDSP

-515 ELISEFIRFASINP
+515 ELISEFIRFSSINP
-529 KIELPSSYATIMLSG
+529 KIELPSTYATIMLSG
-544 IFLDSGFFRSRSTG
+544 IFLDSSFFKSRNTG

-583 DDYEEHKEVTEITHN
+583 DDYEEHKEVTEITTN

-608 ATANQDRL
+608 ATANQDRI

-622 AKAANTCLTFKGVHA
+622 AKAANTCLSFKGVHA
-637 AFVVG
+637 AFVIG
-642 KVSNREIRVSARS
+642 KISARETRISARS
-655 DGTVNVSL
+655 DGTINVSL
-663 LSEKLGGGGHFTSAA
+663 LAEKLGGGGHFSSAA
-678 AMFTSTDLKSIKEKI
+678 VTLIGSDLKIAKEKI

-698 TSLAEA
+698 THLKEA

-711 TSEEE
+711 NNEED

>member
-1 MGKTIKFIKRS
+1 MGNTIKRIKIA
-12 SFVFIALEVLF
+12 SFVIILLEILAGSIFCVFYFNNFFNFQTVMSPF
-23 AVVFSVL
+23 AVA
-30 YFNDSF
+30 
-36 SLQDRIKPFFIGLA
+36 LA
-50 LVIVIVANCAFV
+50 SIIVLVINCLFV
-62 WIVILLLSRLR
+62 WIVILILSSLR
-73 QKTDLKAAE
+73 QKTDLRAAE

-95 MIGLAITDDANTV
+95 MIGLAITDDKNIV
-108 LWTNDLFKARHIEI
+108 LWTNDLFKSRHIEI
-122 MDMDIIAWQPELAV
+122 MDMDIISWQPELSA
-136 LRDVSSGEQ
+136 LRDVNNGDQ
-145 NCKIVVNGRTYAVKL
+145 PVKIIINSRTYSVKL

-167 IFKDITDYEQIFNYS
+167 IFKDITDFEQIFNYS

-217 IFSYAKEYGILL
+217 IFAYAKEYAILL
-229 RRIKDDSYSMLCNF
+229 RRIKDDSYSMLCNY
-243 ASFQRMLNDRF
+243 ASFSRMLEDKF

-263 SVRGEIPLT
+263 SSRGEIPLT

-338 SLISLINASDTVLI
+338 SLISLINASDRVLI
-352 MGHANM
+352 MGHQMM
-358 DMDAL
+358 DMDAF
-363 GACLGIKAI
+363 GACLGMKAI
-372 CNRLFNVEKKEEKD
+372 CNRLKKT
-386 KANSALENSQQG
+386 A
-398 VNAQEKKNEQSKV
+398 
-411 TKIKTSRI
+411 R
-419 VVDLKNTEAKTR
+419 VVADLKNTEAKTR
-431 AALTSSFGKD
+431 AAMITSFGKD
-441 ELDKLIIG
+441 ELDKLIIS
-449 SKDAEDA
+449 SKEAESQTS
-456 IDGNT
+456 GNT

-468 HTPGMVMAPKL
+468 HIPSMVMAPKL
-479 IDRAPKIVVIDHHR
+479 LDMVAKIVVIDHHR
-493 RAEEYIESP
+493 RAEEYIDSP

-515 ELISEFIRFASINP
+515 ELISEFIRFSSINP
-529 KIELPSSYATIMLSG
+529 KIELPSTYATIMLSG
-544 IFLDSGFFRSRSTG
+544 IFLDSGYFKSRSTG

-583 DDYEEHKEVTEITHN
+583 DDFEEHKEVTEITTN

-608 ATANQDRL
+608 ATANQERL
-616 YDYATI
+616 YDHATI
-622 AKAANTCLTFKGVHA
+622 AKAANTCLTYKGIHA
-637 AFVVG
+637 AFVIG
-642 KVSNREIRVSARS
+642 KISQREIRVSARS
-655 DGTVNVSL
+655 DGTINVSL
-663 LSEKLGGGGHFTSAA
+663 LAEKLGGGGHFTSAA
-678 AMFTSTDLKSIKEKI
+678 ATFIGTDLKTIKEKI

-698 TSLAEA
+698 TSLKEA

-711 TSEEE
+711 ASEGED

>member
-1 MGKTIKFIKRS
+1 MGKTIRIIKIISFIIILLQ
-12 SFVFIALEVLF
+12 VVLG
-23 AVVFSVL
+23 AAFSVL
-30 YFNDSF
+30 YFNNLFDF
-36 SLQDRIKPFFIGLA
+36 ANLAKPFYIALSMVVVVVVDCLFI
-50 LVIVIVANCAFV
+50 
-62 WIVILLLSRLR
+62 WIVILILSSLR
-73 QKTDLKAAE
+73 QKTDLRAAE

-95 MIGLAITDDANTV
+95 MIGLAITDDKNTV

-122 MDMDIIAWQPELAV
+122 MDMDIISWQPELAA
-136 LRDVSSGEQ
+136 LRDVNNGDQ
-145 NCKIVVNGRTYAVKL
+145 PVKIIVNSRTYSVKL

-167 IFKDITDYEQIFNYS
+167 IFKDITDFEQIFNYS

-217 IFSYAKEYGILL
+217 IFSYAKEYAILL
-229 RRIKDDSYSMLCNF
+229 RRIKDDSYSMLCNY
-243 ASFQRMLNDRF
+243 ASFSRMLEDKF

-263 SVRGEIPLT
+263 SSRGEIPLT

-338 SLISLINASDTVLI
+338 SLISLINASDRVLI

-358 DMDAL
+358 DMDAF
-363 GACLGIKAI
+363 GACLGMKAI
-372 CNRLFNVEKKEEKD
+372 CNRL
-386 KANSALENSQQG
+386 
-398 VNAQEKKNEQSKV
+398 KKNA
-411 TKIKTSRI
+411 R
-419 VVDLKNTEAKTR
+419 VVADLKNTEAKTR
-431 AALTSSFGKD
+431 AAMTTSFGKD
-441 ELDKLIIG
+441 ELEKLIVNSKEAESLIG
-449 SKDAEDA
+449 
-456 IDGNT
+456 GNT

-468 HTPGMVMAPKL
+468 HIPSMVMAPRL
-479 IDRAPKIVVIDHHR
+479 VDMAAKIVVIDHHR
-493 RAEEYIESP
+493 RAEEYIDSP

-515 ELISEFIRFASINP
+515 ELISEFIRFSSINP
-529 KIELPSSYATIMLSG
+529 KIELPSTYATIMLSG
-544 IFLDSGFFRSRSTG
+544 IFLDSGYFKSRSTG

-583 DDYEEHKEVTEITHN
+583 DDYEEHKEVTEITTN

-616 YDYATI
+616 YDHAAI
-622 AKAANTCLTFKGVHA
+622 AKAANTCLTFKGIHA
-637 AFVVG
+637 AFVIG
-642 KVSNREIRVSARS
+642 KVSQREVRVSARS
-655 DGTVNVSL
+655 DGTINVSL
-663 LSEKLGGGGHFTSAA
+663 LAEKLGGGGHFTSAA
-678 AMFTSTDLKSIKEKI
+678 ASFVGTDLKTIKEKI
-693 LVVLE
+693 IVVLE
-698 TSLAEA
+698 TSLTEA

-711 TSEEE
+711 ASEGED

>member
-1 MGKTIKFIKRS
+1 MGKTIRIIKLFSFIIIL
-12 SFVFIALEVLF
+12 VQIVLG
-23 AVVFSVL
+23 VVFSVL
-30 YFNDSF
+30 YFNNLFGFAD
-36 SLQDRIKPFFIGLA
+36 LVQPFAIALA
-50 LVIVIVANCAFV
+50 MVIVVVVDCLFI
-62 WIVILLLSRLR
+62 WIVILILSSLR
-73 QKTDLKAAE
+73 QKTDLRAAE

-95 MIGLAITDDANTV
+95 MIGLAITDDKNTV

-122 MDMDIIAWQPELAV
+122 MDMDIISWQPELAT
-136 LRDVSSGEQ
+136 LRDVNNGDQ
-145 NCKIVVNGRTYAVKL
+145 PVKIVVNSRTYSVKL
-160 LAEAGLW
+160 LPEAGLW
-167 IFKDITDYEQIFNYS
+167 IFKDITDFEQIFNYS

-217 IFSYAKEYGILL
+217 IFSYAKEYAILL
-229 RRIKDDSYSMLCNF
+229 RRIKDDSYSMLCNY
-243 ASFQRMLNDRF
+243 ASFSRMLEDKF

-263 SVRGEIPLT
+263 SSRGEIPLT

-338 SLISLINASDTVLI
+338 SLISLINASDRVLI
-352 MGHANM
+352 MGHQMM
-358 DMDAL
+358 DMDAF
-363 GACLGIKAI
+363 GACLGMKAI
-372 CNRLFNVEKKEEKD
+372 CNRL
-386 KANSALENSQQG
+386 
-398 VNAQEKKNEQSKV
+398 KKNA
-411 TKIKTSRI
+411 RI
-419 VVDLKNTEAKTR
+419 VADLKNTEAKTR
-431 AALTSSFGKD
+431 SAMITSFGKD
-441 ELDKLIIG
+441 ELEKLVVNSKEAESMIG
-449 SKDAEDA
+449 
-456 IDGNT
+456 GNT

-468 HTPGMVMAPKL
+468 HIPSMVMAPKL
-479 IDRAPKIVVIDHHR
+479 VDMAAKIVVIDHHR
-493 RAEEYIESP
+493 RAEEYIDSP

-515 ELISEFIRFASINP
+515 ELISEFIRFSSINP
-529 KIELPSSYATIMLSG
+529 KIELPSTYATIMLSG
-544 IFLDSGFFRSRSTG
+544 IFLDSGYFKSRSTG

-583 DDYEEHKEVTEITHN
+583 DDYEEHKEVTDITTN

-616 YDYATI
+616 YDHATI
-622 AKAANTCLTFKGVHA
+622 AKAANTCLTYKGVHA
-637 AFVVG
+637 AFVIG
-642 KVSNREIRVSARS
+642 KVSQREIRVSARS
-655 DGTVNVSL
+655 DGTINVSL
-663 LSEKLGGGGHFTSAA
+663 LTEKLGGGGHFTSAA
-678 AMFTSTDLKSIKEKI
+678 ASFIGTDLRTIKEKI
-693 LVVLE
+693 IVVLE
-698 TSLAEA
+698 TSLTEA

-711 TSEEE
+711 ASEGED

>member
-1 MGKTIKFIKRS
+1 MGKTIRIIKLF
-12 SFVFIALEVLF
+12 SFVIILLEIVLGV
-23 AVVFSVL
+23 AFSVL
-30 YFNDSF
+30 YFNNLFGFAD
-36 SLQDRIKPFFIGLA
+36 LVKPFAIA
-50 LVIVIVANCAFV
+50 LVMVIVTVVDCLFI
-62 WIVILLLSRLR
+62 WIVILILSSLR
-73 QKTDLKAAE
+73 QKTDLRAAE

-95 MIGLAITDDANTV
+95 MIGLAITDDNNTV

-122 MDMDIIAWQPELAV
+122 MDMDIISWQPELAA
-136 LRDVSSGEQ
+136 LRDVNNGDQ
-145 NCKIVVNGRTYAVKL
+145 PVKIVVNSRTYSVKL

-167 IFKDITDYEQIFNYS
+167 IFKDITDFEQIFNYS

-217 IFSYAKEYGILL
+217 IFSYAKEYAILL
-229 RRIKDDSYSMLCNF
+229 RRIKDDSYSMLCNY
-243 ASFQRMLNDRF
+243 ASFSRMLEDKF

-263 SVRGEIPLT
+263 SSRGEIPLT

-338 SLISLINASDTVLI
+338 SLISLINASDRVLI

-358 DMDAL
+358 DMDAF
-363 GACLGIKAI
+363 GACLGMKAI
-372 CNRLFNVEKKEEKD
+372 CNRL
-386 KANSALENSQQG
+386 
-398 VNAQEKKNEQSKV
+398 KKN
-411 TKIKTSRI
+411 SR
-419 VVDLKNTEAKTR
+419 VVADIKNTEAKTR
-431 AALTSSFGKD
+431 AAMITSFGKD
-441 ELDKLIIG
+441 ELEKLIIS
-449 SKDAEDA
+449 SKEAESM
-456 IDGNT
+456 IGGNT

-479 IDRAPKIVVIDHHR
+479 VDMAAKIVVIDHHR
-493 RAEEYIESP
+493 RAEEYIYSP

-515 ELISEFIRFASINP
+515 ELISEFIRFSSINP
-529 KIELPSSYATIMLSG
+529 KIELPSTYATIMLSG
-544 IFLDSGFFRSRSTG
+544 IFLDSGYFKSRSTG

-583 DDYEEHKEVTEITHN
+583 DDYEEHKEVTEITTN

-616 YDYATI
+616 YDHATI
-622 AKAANTCLTFKGVHA
+622 AKAANTCLTYKGVHA
-637 AFVVG
+637 AFVIG
-642 KVSNREIRVSARS
+642 KISQREIRVSARS
-655 DGTVNVSL
+655 DGTINVSL
-663 LSEKLGGGGHFTSAA
+663 LAEKLGGGGHFTSAA
-678 AMFTSTDLKSIKEKI
+678 ASFIGTDLKTIKEKI
-693 LVVLE
+693 IVVLE
-698 TSLAEA
+698 TSLIEA

-711 TSEEE
+711 ASEGEE